1 MSSIFEAKSD
11 EEIESCFPVF
21 EILRPHL
28 KFDNF
33 LSQVKSQQAQGY
45 RLLAISDDEIVQS
58 VIGYR
63 LCEFLAWGKIL
74 YIDDLSTAVE
84 ARSKGYAGELLD
96 YVINLAKN
104 LDLQGVHLDTGY
116 ARHFAHRLYLNKS
129 FNFTS
134 HHLSIEFA

>member
-1 MSSIFEAKSD
+1 MSSIFEVKSD
-11 EEIESCFPVF
+11 EEIENCFPVF

-33 LSQVKSQQAQGY
+33 LSQVKRQQTQGY
-45 RLLAISDDEIVQS
+45 RLLAVADDGIVQS
-58 VIGYR
+58 IIGYR
-63 LCEFLAWGKIL
+63 QCEFLAWGEII

-96 YVINLAKN
+96 HVINKAKA
-104 LDLQGVHLDTGY
+104 LGLQGVHLDTGY
-116 ARHFAHRLYLNKS
+116 ARHFAHRLYLNKG

-134 HHLSIEFA
+134 HHLSVEFA